1 MPKPPKL
8 PRALNIYLLLSLFF
22 SGGAM
27 ADNTKETVTAEVE
40 LARLERA
47 LAVASRERLLAE
59 LPQGTAKGLSGEV
72 TLKEGAGYYAEVL
85 AYQALAEA
93 AEGVAEAVREVVRGR
108 SVVLT
113 DRPDLLA
120 HDGLWRLL
128 EGKLSDFEAQVA
140 DVLREYRKPDGRP
153 NFEVLQSAAVAG
165 ALPGVLGAA
174 SEVAAFF
181 RVNRELT
188 GRSVKL
194 ASSAALA
201 EVAARLPEAAG
212 IWLPGLPG
220 RATDDSLVE
229 RLRRLLD
236 SRREL
241 LALREAFESRYASDP
256 SYRAALDQ
264 QLATLTA
271 ERDRLR
277 SAGDS
282 AALAEVEKRRE
293 AVVDER
299 TPLVADHERFERI
312 KKRFDPLTT
321 EIVAFA
327 EALTTRSAG
336 AAAAPLE
343 IVSDVDALR
352 AHGPETLLLY
362 LAIVSQ
368 GAEVHVTKTAW
379 TSGHIAYVGGC
390 VLQFL
395 LLDPTTG
402 RLLASGLVP
411 AHRAESFKA
420 RRGSAIAAA
429 QEKP

>member
-8 PRALNIYLLLSLFF
+8 PRVLNICLLIFLFS

-27 ADNTKETVTAEVE
+27 ADDTNERLAEEVAR
-40 LARLERA
+40 ARLERD
-47 LAVASRERLLAE
+47 LVVANRERLLAE
-59 LPQGTAKGLSGEV
+59 LPQGTAKGLAGEV

-85 AYQALAEA
+85 AYRALGAA
-93 AEGVAEAVREVVRGR
+93 AEGVAEAVRERVRGR
-108 SVVLT
+108 PVILT
-113 DRPDLLA
+113 DQPDLLA

-128 EGKLSDFEAQVA
+128 DGKLRGFEAQVA
-140 DVLREYRKPDGRP
+140 DIFREYRKPDGRP

-188 GRSVKL
+188 GRAVRL

-212 IWLPGLPG
+212 VWLPGFPG

-241 LALREAFESRYASDP
+241 LALRVAFESRYTSDP
-256 SYRAALDQ
+256 TYRATLDQ

-282 AALAEVEKRRE
+282 AALAEVEKRRKV
-293 AVVDER
+293 VVDER
-299 TPLVADHERFERI
+299 TPVVADQERFERI
-312 KKRFDPLTT
+312 QRRFDPLTT
-321 EIVAFA
+321 EIAAFA
-327 EALTTRSAG
+327 EALTARSAG
-336 AAAAPLE
+336 AAASPLE
-343 IVSDVDALR
+343 IVSDVDAVR
-352 AHGPETLLLY
+352 ALGPETLLLH

-420 RRGSAIAAA
+420 RRGAAIPAA